1 MHIHIRLWLV
11 CCDYPRCLYCVNNEL
26 HHLKLVLS
34 KLHNVLKVGGVAV
47 IISFHSLEDRIVKN
61 FFKPVIEELP
71 KDIPINPS
79 VKETYSCIKKKIK
92 PC

>member
-1 MHIHIRLWLV
+1 M
-11 CCDYPRCLYCVNNEL
+11 
-26 HHLKLVLS
+26 LS
-34 KLHNVLKVGGVAV
+34 KLQNALKVGGVAV

-79 VKETYSCIKKKIK
+79 IKETYSCIKKKIK
-92 PC
+92 PSTNEIKINPRSRSAVMRVFSKL